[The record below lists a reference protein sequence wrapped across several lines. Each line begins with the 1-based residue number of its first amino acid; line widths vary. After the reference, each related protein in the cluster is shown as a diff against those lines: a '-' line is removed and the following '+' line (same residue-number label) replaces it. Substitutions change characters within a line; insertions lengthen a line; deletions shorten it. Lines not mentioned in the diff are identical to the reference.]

1 VAIPRL
7 RRVHRPRRPHRPRR
21 APRVLANVAP
31 LRHPHFR
38 RLWLGYLV
46 SQTGSQLTVVAVA
59 YQVFQVTHSSLDVG
73 LVSLAQVAP
82 AIVGPVLA
90 GPLADAVDRRKLLL
104 VIQVLLACAS
114 AGLAVNAM
122 SPVPALWP
130 LYLLPALI
138 AGLAGADNPTRV
150 ALMMNLVDRDAYV
163 SANVLRQSV
172 QQVAL
177 VAGPAIGGILLAAS
191 GARVVYWADVASFG
205 ASIAALLRLGRTPPV
220 DGATRFGLEAIVEG
234 FRFLRGR
241 QAIQGCFV
249 ADLNATILG
258 MPTAL
263 FPAIGLLSFHG
274 GARAVGYLYAA
285 PGVGALLGTVLSG
298 WAVAVR
304 RPGRAV
310 VLAIAAWGVAITA
323 FGLVPWLGLGL
334 VLLAIAGAAD
344 VISAIFRSTI
354 LQLEAPDRLRGRLSS
369 IQTAVVTTGPR
380 LGNAEAGLVAGLSS
394 AQVSVVSGGLGCLVG
409 IAVIGKLMPAFL
421 NYRIA
426 PAVTTDEADEPA
438 AAS

>member
-1 VAIPRL
+1 VPIPRVARFSRL
-7 RRVHRPRRPHRPRR
+7 
-21 APRVLANVAP
+21 PRVLANVAP
-31 LRHPHFR
+31 LRLPRFR

-82 AIVGPVLA
+82 AIAGPVLA

-130 LYLLPALI
+130 LYLLPAVI
-138 AGLAGADNPTRV
+138 AGLAGADNPTRI
-150 ALMMNLVDRDAYV
+150 ALMMNLVDRDAFV

-177 VAGPAIGGILLAAS
+177 VAGPALGGILLAAS
-191 GARVVYWADVASFG
+191 GARVVYWLDVASFG
-205 ASIAALLRLGRTPPV
+205 ASIAALLRLGRTPKT
-220 DGATRFGLEAIVEG
+220 DAAATFGFGAIMEG

-241 QAIQGCFV
+241 RAIQGCFV
-249 ADLNATILG
+249 ADLNATVLG
-258 MPTAL
+258 MPVAL

-298 WAVAVR
+298 WATTIR

-310 VLAIAAWGVAITA
+310 VAAIAVWGVAITA

-344 VISAIFRSTI
+344 VISAIFRNTI

-380 LGNAEAGLVAGLSS
+380 LGNAEAGLVAGLTS
-394 AQVSVVSGGLGCLVG
+394 AQVSVVSGGLGCLIG
-409 IAVIGKLMPAFL
+409 IAVIGKLMPAFV

-426 PAVTTDEADEPA
+426 PAVTAGEPA
-438 AAS
+438 SAS